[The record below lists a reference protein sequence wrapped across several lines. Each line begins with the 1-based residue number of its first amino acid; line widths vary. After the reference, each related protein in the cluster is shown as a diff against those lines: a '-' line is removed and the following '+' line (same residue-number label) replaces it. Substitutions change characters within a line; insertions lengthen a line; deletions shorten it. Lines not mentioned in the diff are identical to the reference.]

1 MEFENKVTKEPSGKE
16 FFFQNSLAEVEKPAI
31 YSLEVEFAKTKK
43 NRDLKP
49 YLIVCVF
56 IFLLIVAAVGTGRYL
71 DYKSKQIDINISD
84 FEDIQ
89 LKETLNS
96 VLEKEK
102 ELDRKT
108 AELEKLRSSV
118 RKEQKKN
125 RR

>member
-1 MEFENKVTKEPSGKE
+1 M
-16 FFFQNSLAEVEKPAI
+16 
-31 YSLEVEFAKTKK
+31 
-43 NRDLKP
+43 
-49 YLIVCVF
+49 IVCGF
-56 IFLLIVAAVGTGRYL
+56 MLLLIVAAVGTGRYL

-84 FEDIQ
+84 FEDLQ
-89 LKETLNS
+89 SKETLNS

-108 AELEKLRSSV
+108 EELEKLQSSV